1 MKITFTP
8 RDCSSA
14 SPDATA
20 AGAAPAQAGGIT
32 LNSLHLGAPAGGGGG
47 EVDASASLWVCEGG
61 GGGGVRRG
69 VGGEGA

>member
-32 LNSLHLGAPAGGGGG
+32 LNSLHLGAPAGGGGRLTRQQACG
-47 EVDASASLWVCEGG
+47 CVREGVG
-61 GGGGVRRG
+61 VVLGGV
-69 VGGEGA
+69 